1 MENIHRFLWRLVVG
15 IVALCL
21 GGAIVIAQGRADQE
35 KQREAWQR
43 VSDIFQAMGVRP
55 GAVVADVGAGGGFFT
70 SRLATSVGPSGQVFA
85 VDVDDAQLD
94 RLRRRLTDEG
104 HRNVT
109 LIKGTSADPRL
120 SPASLDAALIVNAY
134 HEMPEH
140 QAMLDAIRSALK
152 PTGRLV
158 IVEPISDARRTV
170 ARADQR
176 RDHEIGPEFV
186 LQDARAAGFS
196 ILGLQDPFTTRGG
209 VVEWMLTVT
218 PSTASTAVVLNTP
231 APATSESSREDWRD
245 PTLRISGD
253 ELVKLTQ
260 SGAATIIDVRDE
272 EVFAKGHIPTAVL
285 IPLEDIETSAERVR
299 GLKRPLVTYCS

>member
-1 MENIHRFLWRLVVG
+1 MENLHRFVRGLVLG

-21 GGAIVIAQGRADQE
+21 GGAIVVAQGRADQE

-43 VSDIFQAMGVRP
+43 VSDIFQAMDVRP

-104 HRNVT
+104 HGNVT
-109 LIKGTSADPRL
+109 VVKGTSADARL

-140 QAMLDAIRSALK
+140 QAMLEAIRSALK

-170 ARADQR
+170 ARADQI

-186 LQDARAAGFS
+186 LQDARAAGFR
-196 ILGLQDPFTTRGG
+196 IIGLQDPFTTRGR
-209 VVEWMLTVT
+209 VVEWMMTVT
-218 PSTASTAVVLNTP
+218 PSTASTAVVVDTS
-231 APATSESSREDWRD
+231 APATGEPPREDWRD
-245 PTLRISGD
+245 AALRISVD
-253 ELVKLTQ
+253 ELVKLTE
-260 SGAATIIDVRDE
+260 SGATIIDVRDE
-272 EVFAKGHIPTAVL
+272 EVFAKGHIPNAVL